1 MFKHFKILNILSHSK
16 KGSEGFLKFMKIH
29 KNVMDFKMNW
39 EIITEE
45 NSLNILLIEN
55 LFKVQK

>member
-1 MFKHFKILNILSHSK
+1 MRA
-16 KGSEGFLKFMKIH
+16 FLKFMKIH

-55 LFKVQK
+55 LFKVRK